1 MKKIPM
7 LYERDYCNYTSRGY
21 GDNDFTFKNKKPI
34 AGMEWVEEGKG
45 VATIKYD
52 GSCCAI
58 IDGEL
63 YKRYDAG
70 IKGRKVPDG
79 AIPCQEEADPITKH
93 FPCWVAC
100 SRDNPAD
107 KYFYAAYD
115 LKKDWE
121 DGTYELVGAKVQ
133 RNPYNLPNHQLWK
146 HGKDIIEVGRDFESI
161 KKYLENHEIEGI
173 VFWLDGEPKC
183 KIRRKD
189 FGFRWN

>member
-7 LYERDYCNYTSRGY
+7 LYERNY
-21 GDNDFTFKNKKPI
+21 GDNDFTFKSKKPI
-34 AGMEWVEEGKG
+34 PGMEWVEEGKG

-52 GSCCAI
+52 GACCAI
-58 IDGEL
+58 IDGKL

-133 RNPYNLPNHQLWK
+133 RNLYNLPNHQLWK